1 MRKFLNVLFS
11 VCISIVIIVGV
22 INFTVGFKQLYY
34 FDIDY
39 LNISELSGL
48 SKDDIKLNYDYLI
61 DYNLNKNVSEFK
73 LPTLKSSPQGKIHFE
88 EVRNIFQNINKLA
101 KVLLVVSLVGI
112 ILSVKNKNIK
122 ILKTTSIT
130 LIIMPLLLTVP
141 ILLNFEKSFIIFHK
155 LLFRNDYWIFNPD
168 LDPVINILPE
178 EFFFHSGMMILIL
191 ILLVSILLFVMYKL
205 CKSLSKNISM
215 LNRGIFLFP
224 K

>member
-1 MRKFLNVLFS
+1 MKKFLNVLFS
-11 VCISIVIIVGV
+11 ICISIVIIVGV

-101 KVLLVVSLVGI
+101 KLLLVVSLVGI

-191 ILLVSILLFVMYKL
+191 ILLVSIVLFVMYKL
-205 CKSLSKNISM
+205 CKSLSIK
-215 LNRGIFLFP
+215 IFQC
-224 K
+224 

>member
-1 MRKFLNVLFS
+1 MKKFLNVLFS

-88 EVRNIFQNINKLA
+88 EVRNIFQDINKLA
-101 KVLLVVSLVGI
+101 KLLLVVSLVGI

-155 LLFRNDYWIFNPD
+155 LLFRNDYWIFNPN

-205 CKSLSKNISM
+205 CKSLSIK
-215 LNRGIFLFP
+215 IFQC
-224 K
+224 

>member
-1 MRKFLNVLFS
+1 MKKFLNVLFS

-101 KVLLVVSLVGI
+101 KLLLVVSLVGI

-205 CKSLSKNISM
+205 CKS
-215 LNRGIFLFP
+215 
-224 K
+224 

>member
-1 MRKFLNVLFS
+1 MKKFLNVLFS

-48 SKDDIKLNYDYLI
+48 SEDDIKLNYDYLI

-101 KVLLVVSLVGI
+101 KLLLVVFLVGI

-155 LLFRNDYWIFNPD
+155 LLFRNDYWIFNPN

-191 ILLVSILLFVMYKL
+191 ILLASI
-205 CKSLSKNISM
+205 
-215 LNRGIFLFP
+215 
-224 K
+224 

>member
-1 MRKFLNVLFS
+1 MKKFLNVLFS

-48 SKDDIKLNYDYLI
+48 SEDDIKLNYDYLI

-101 KVLLVVSLVGI
+101 KLLLVVFLVGI

-155 LLFRNDYWIFNPD
+155 LLFRNDYWIFNPN

-178 EFFFHSGMMILIL
+178 EFFHSGMMILIL
-191 ILLVSILLFVMYKL
+191 ILLASILLFVMYRL
-205 CKSLSKNISM
+205 YKSFKI
-215 LNRGIFLFP
+215 

>member
-1 MRKFLNVLFS
+1 MLVISRKKDEAVLIGDNIEVKVVGVDGNNIKLAIS
-11 VCISIVIIVGV
+11 APNNISILRKEIYEKVK
-22 INFTVGFKQLYY
+22 NE
-34 FDIDY
+34 
-39 LNISELSGL
+39 NI
-48 SKDDIKLNYDYLI
+48 KA
-61 DYNLNKNVSEFK
+61 
-73 LPTLKSSPQGKIHFE
+73 T
-88 EVRNIFQNINKLA
+88 
-101 KVLLVVSLVGI
+101 
-112 ILSVKNKNIK
+112 NKNIK

-205 CKSLSKNISM
+205 CKSLSIK
-215 LNRGIFLFP
+215 IFQC
-224 K
+224 

>member
-101 KVLLVVSLVGI
+101 KLLLVVSLVGI

-191 ILLVSILLFVMYKL
+191 ILLVSIVLFVMYKL
-205 CKSLSKNISM
+205 CKSLSIK
-215 LNRGIFLFP
+215 IFQC
-224 K
+224 

>member
-1 MRKFLNVLFS
+1 MKKFLNVLFS

-48 SKDDIKLNYDYLI
+48 SEDDIKLNYDYLI

-101 KVLLVVSLVGI
+101 KLLLVVFLVGI

-155 LLFRNDYWIFNPD
+155 LLFRNDYWIFNPN

-191 ILLVSILLFVMYKL
+191 ILL
-205 CKSLSKNISM
+205 
-215 LNRGIFLFP
+215 
-224 K
+224 

>member
-1 MRKFLNVLFS
+1 MKKFLNVLFS

-101 KVLLVVSLVGI
+101 KLLLVVSLVGI

-191 ILLVSILLFVMYKL
+191 ISLVSILLFVMYKL
-205 CKSLSKNISM
+205 CKSLSIK
-215 LNRGIFLFP
+215 IFQC
-224 K
+224 

>member
-1 MRKFLNVLFS
+1 MRKFLNVFFS

-101 KVLLVVSLVGI
+101 KLLLVVSLVGI

-205 CKSLSKNISM
+205 CKSLSIK
-215 LNRGIFLFP
+215 IFQC
-224 K
+224 

>member
-1 MRKFLNVLFS
+1 MKKFLNVLFS
-11 VCISIVIIVGV
+11 ICISIVIIVGV

-88 EVRNIFQNINKLA
+88 EVRNIFQIINKLA
-101 KVLLVVSLVGI
+101 KLLLVVSLVGI

-130 LIIMPLLLTVP
+130 LIIMPLVLTVP

-191 ILLVSILLFVMYKL
+191 ILLVSIVLFVMYKL
-205 CKSLSKNISM
+205 CKSLSIK
-215 LNRGIFLFP
+215 IFQC
-224 K
+224 

>member
-1 MRKFLNVLFS
+1 MKKFLNILFS
-11 VCISIVIIVGV
+11 ICISIVIIVGV

-34 FDIDY
+34 FDVDY

-101 KVLLVVSLVGI
+101 KVLMIVSLIGI
-112 ILSVKNKNIK
+112 MFNAKNKNIK

-130 LIIMPLLLTVP
+130 LIIMPLLLAVP
-141 ILLNFEKSFIIFHK
+141 VLLNFEKSFIIFHK
-155 LLFRNDYWIFNPD
+155 LLFRNDYWIFSPD

-178 EFFFHSGMMILIL
+178 EFFFHAGVMILML
-191 ILLVSILLFVMYKL
+191 ILLVSILLFVIYKL
-205 CKSLSKNISM
+205 CKSTKLKM
-215 LNRGIFLFP
+215 R
-224 K
+224 

>member
-1 MRKFLNVLFS
+1 MKKFLNVLFS

-73 LPTLKSSPQGKIHFE
+73 LPTLKSSPQGKTHFE

-101 KVLLVVSLVGI
+101 KLLLVVSLVGI

-122 ILKTTSIT
+122 ILKTISIT

-168 LDPVINILPE
+168 LDPVINMLPE

-205 CKSLSKNISM
+205 CKSLSIK
-215 LNRGIFLFP
+215 IFQC
-224 K
+224 

>member
-1 MRKFLNVLFS
+1 MKKFLNILFS
-11 VCISIVIIVGV
+11 ICISVVIIVGV

-61 DYNLNKNVSEFK
+61 DYNLNKNVSEFE
-73 LPTLKSSPQGKIHFE
+73 LPTLKSSPEGKIHFE

-101 KVLLVVSLVGI
+101 KLLMVVSLVGI
-112 ILSVKNKNIK
+112 ILSVKNKNRK

-130 LIIMPLLLTVP
+130 LIIMPLVLAVP

-168 LDPVINILPE
+168 LDPVINMLPE
-178 EFFFHSGMMILIL
+178 EFFFHAGVMILML
-191 ILLVSILLFVMYKL
+191 ILLVSILLLIMYKL
-205 CKSLSKNISM
+205 RKSSKIKT
-215 LNRGIFLFP
+215 R
-224 K
+224 

>member
-1 MRKFLNVLFS
+1 MKKFLNILFS

-48 SKDDIKLNYDYLI
+48 STDDIKLNYDYLI

-73 LPTLKSSPQGKIHFE
+73 LPTLKSSPEGKIHFE

-101 KVLLVVSLVGI
+101 KLLMVVSLVGI
-112 ILSVKNKNIK
+112 ILSVKNKNRK

-130 LIIMPLLLTVP
+130 LIIMPLVLAVP

-168 LDPVINILPE
+168 LDPVINMLPE
-178 EFFFHSGMMILIL
+178 EFFFHAGMMILIL

-205 CKSLSKNISM
+205 CKSFKI
-215 LNRGIFLFP
+215 

>member
-1 MRKFLNVLFS
+1 MKKFLNVLFS

-48 SKDDIKLNYDYLI
+48 SKDDIKLNYNYLI

-101 KVLLVVSLVGI
+101 KLLLVVSLVGI

-205 CKSLSKNISM
+205 CKSLSIK
-215 LNRGIFLFP
+215 IFQC
-224 K
+224 

>member
-1 MRKFLNVLFS
+1 MKKFLNVLFS

-101 KVLLVVSLVGI
+101 KLLLVVFLVGI

-205 CKSLSKNISM
+205 CKSLSIK
-215 LNRGIFLFP
+215 IFQC
-224 K
+224 

>member
-11 VCISIVIIVGV
+11 ICISIVIIVGV

-34 FDIDY
+34 FDINY

-48 SKDDIKLNYDYLI
+48 SKADIKLNYDYLI

-101 KVLLVVSLVGI
+101 KLLLVVSLVGI

-191 ILLVSILLFVMYKL
+191 ILLVSIVLFVMYKL
-205 CKSLSKNISM
+205 CKSLSIK
-215 LNRGIFLFP
+215 IFQC
-224 K
+224 

>member
-1 MRKFLNVLFS
+1 MKKFLNVLFS
-11 VCISIVIIVGV
+11 ICISIVIIVGV

-88 EVRNIFQNINKLA
+88 EVRNIFQNINKLD
-101 KVLLVVSLVGI
+101 KLLLVVSLVGI

-191 ILLVSILLFVMYKL
+191 ILLVSIVLFVMYKL
-205 CKSLSKNISM
+205 CKSLSIK
-215 LNRGIFLFP
+215 IFQC
-224 K
+224 

>member
-1 MRKFLNVLFS
+1 MKKFLNVLFS

-48 SKDDIKLNYDYLI
+48 SEDDIKLNYDYLI

-101 KVLLVVSLVGI
+101 KLLLVVSLVGI

-155 LLFRNDYWIFNPD
+155 LLFRNDYWIFNPN

-205 CKSLSKNISM
+205 CKSLSIK
-215 LNRGIFLFP
+215 IFQC
-224 K
+224 

>member
-1 MRKFLNVLFS
+1 MKKFLNVLFS
-11 VCISIVIIVGV
+11 ICISIVIIVGV

-101 KVLLVVSLVGI
+101 KLLLVVSLVGI

-168 LDPVINILPE
+168 LDPVINRLPE

-191 ILLVSILLFVMYKL
+191 ILLVSIVLFVMYKL
-205 CKSLSKNISM
+205 CKSLSIK
-215 LNRGIFLFP
+215 IFQC
-224 K
+224 

>member
-1 MRKFLNVLFS
+1 MKKFLNILFS
-11 VCISIVIIVGV
+11 ICISIVIIVGV

-34 FDIDY
+34 FDVDY

-73 LPTLKSSPQGKIHFE
+73 LPTLKSSPQGKMHFE

-101 KVLLVVSLVGI
+101 KVLMIVSLIGI
-112 ILSVKNKNIK
+112 IFNAKNKNIK

-130 LIIMPLLLTVP
+130 LIIMPLLLAVP
-141 ILLNFEKSFIIFHK
+141 VLLNFEKSFIIFHK
-155 LLFRNDYWIFNPD
+155 LLFRNDYWIFSPD

-178 EFFFHSGMMILIL
+178 EFFFHAGVMILML
-191 ILLVSILLFVMYKL
+191 ILLVSILLFVIYKL
-205 CKSLSKNISM
+205 CKSTKLKM
-215 LNRGIFLFP
+215 R
-224 K
+224 

>member
-1 MRKFLNVLFS
+1 MKKFLNVLFS
-11 VCISIVIIVGV
+11 ICISIVIIVGV

-101 KVLLVVSLVGI
+101 KLLLVVSLVGI

-130 LIIMPLLLTVP
+130 LIIMPLLLIVP

-205 CKSLSKNISM
+205 CKSLSIK
-215 LNRGIFLFP
+215 IFQC
-224 K
+224 